1 MSEWEP
7 EEVVI
12 REPRPWGRI
21 VMLVLSIAAIG
32 GAIWY
37 FRGRIA
43 ARVEPQMG
51 LASHVRS
58 AVSAAG
64 DSLEVVVAWQ
74 FSDPGRGG
82 RPDSVRVEVGVEG
95 TDPRVALLGG
105 SQRADTLRV
114 ASPAPG
120 TTAMGHSCVSGVYGS
135 RLWRETCT
143 PWQFVRPSAG
153 QSPAPKIPRDSVVKD
168 KKTKHTGATA
178 GPSQILRILVRPA
191 GQQVDPDIGGR
202 CAAWQHSNPGL
213 SVWVAVNETAVA
225 ECMGP
230 NGKPTVAQFCAFAV
244 LQDGSRVKT
253 ENSTNNPYCEEL
265 FQVWVRE
272 RLS

>member
-1 MSEWEP
+1 VSEWEP

-12 REPRPWGRI
+12 QEPRRWGRF
-21 VMLVLSIAAIG
+21 LVLVLAIAAVG

-37 FRGRIA
+37 FRNRMVANI
-43 ARVEPQMG
+43 EPQMG

-58 AVSAAG
+58 DVSTTG
-64 DSLEVVVAWQ
+64 DSLDVIVAWQ

-95 TDPRVALLGG
+95 TDPHVDLLPGYT
-105 SQRADTLRV
+105 RADTLRLP
-114 ASPAPG
+114 SPAPG
-120 TTAMGHSCVSGVYGS
+120 TTAMGQSCVSGVFAG

-143 PWQFVRPSAG
+143 PWEFVRPSAAG
-153 QSPAPKIPRDSVVKD
+153 GPAPRIPRDSAVRTR
-168 KKTKHTGATA
+168 KTSRQPVT
-178 GPSQILRILVRPA
+178 SQILRILVRPS
-191 GQQVDPDIGGR
+191 GQQVDPDLGGR
-202 CAAWQHSNPGL
+202 CAAWQSANPER
-213 SVWVAVNETAVA
+213 SVWIKVNDSAVA

-244 LQDGSRVKT
+244 LEDGSRVKT
-253 ENSTNNPYCEEL
+253 ENSTNNPYCEDL
-265 FQVWVRE
+265 FHIWVRE